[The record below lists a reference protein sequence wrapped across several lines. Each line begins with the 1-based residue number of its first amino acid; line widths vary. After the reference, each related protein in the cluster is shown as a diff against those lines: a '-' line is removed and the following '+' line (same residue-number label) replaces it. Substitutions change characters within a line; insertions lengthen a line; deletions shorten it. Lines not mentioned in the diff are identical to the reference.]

1 MSASGAVYQPTTVTY
16 DDPCLGGGGGDAA
29 THTHQQRR
37 WSSTNNR
44 ASAPVSYLAR
54 AIRGRGRCSTC
65 TPSRRTLATLYC
77 SSGVACAAIGLTLV
91 IHGAI
96 GCADDGGCTGVYVTV
111 ILVGVAM
118 VVISALL
125 LLLYMR
131 HTRRCCFMYRRK
143 DHLHCGVPTMP
154 NATGGGSSGCTRST
168 SVNLQVNNP
177 STDHLLVGAQ
187 PTATDAHPEHAHLMP
202 KGDGGASVAA
212 AADDPRI
219 LLRPL
224 NAAADVDTDVT

>member
-16 DDPCLGGGGGDAA
+16 DDPCLGGGDAA
-29 THTHQQRR
+29 THAHQQRR

-91 IHGAI
+91 VHGAI
-96 GCADDGGCTGVYVTV
+96 GCVDDGGCSGVYVTV

-118 VVISALL
+118 VLISALL

-143 DHLHCGVPTMP
+143 DHLHCGGVPPMA
-154 NATGGGSSGCTRST
+154 NAADSGCTRST

-187 PTATDAHPEHAHLMP
+187 PTANDAHPEHAHLMP
-202 KGDGGASVAA
+202 KGEGAITATA
-212 AADDPRI
+212 GATADDPRI

-224 NAAADVDTDVT
+224 NAAADVDTDTT